1 MRHHRLISLIL
12 TAILAFSLPS
22 RAQDRATPVV
32 GFLTSGSIR
41 SLNKDWLAAFRHGLG
56 ESGYVDGEN
65 VKIDFRGADD
75 QYDRLDGLAAEFV
88 RNQVA
93 AIVAAG
99 GPVSALA
106 AKRVTKT
113 IPIVFTTISDP
124 VKSGLVDGL
133 AHPGG
138 NATGTAGLTSE
149 LDRKRL
155 ELISQIKPSARV
167 VGVLVNPRRPGVD
180 ANLRDIRDAAELLG
194 VQVIFQNAGPEDPLD
209 AAFERFAERRVDAL
223 VVTADPFFNF
233 RRAQVIALATRYA
246 MPAIYQWREFVA
258 DGGLMSYGPSITDAY
273 HQTGVY
279 IGRILK
285 GTRPEDL
292 PVMVPTRF
300 ELVINRRTAKS
311 LGIEVPSVMLTRAD
325 DVIE

>member
-1 MRHHRLISLIL
+1 MRLFGTGWEIRLRRWRECQNRL
-12 TAILAFSLPS
+12 
-22 RAQDRATPVV
+22 
-32 GFLTSGSIR
+32 SGCRRSI
-41 SLNKDWLAAFRHGLG
+41 H
-56 ESGYVDGEN
+56 
-65 VKIDFRGADD
+65 
-75 QYDRLDGLAAEFV
+75 RLDGLAAEFV

-180 ANLRDIRDAAELLG
+180 ANLRDIR
-194 VQVIFQNAGPEDPLD
+194 
-209 AAFERFAERRVDAL
+209 ERR
-223 VVTADPFFNF
+223 NF
-233 RRAQVIALATRYA
+233 SGSRSSSRT
-246 MPAIYQWREFVA
+246 PA
-258 DGGLMSYGPSITDAY
+258 P
-273 HQTGVY
+273 
-279 IGRILK
+279 RILSTLLLR
-285 GTRPEDL
+285 GSPNGDRCFGRHCRPL
-292 PVMVPTRF
+292 
-300 ELVINRRTAKS
+300 LQ
-311 LGIEVPSVMLTRAD
+311 L
-325 DVIE
+325 